1 MYLISLSSSFINH
14 SNIGLLKDPK
24 EVMFE
29 SRSFLPKNSGKYKYQ
44 IIDIE
49 CTGSSL
55 PYVDYAIQALD
66 QDGLL
71 CLTFTDL
78 KVLTG
83 SDYQKAYYYYGS
95 TISKTDS
102 THEVGD
108 FFFFKKLI

>member
-1 MYLISLSSSFINH
+1 MYPISLNYLF
-14 SNIGLLKDPK
+14 NITPILGLLKDPK

-29 SRSFLPKNSGKYKYQ
+29 SRSFLPKDSGKYKYQ

-55 PYVDYAIQALD
+55 PYVDQAIQALD

-102 THEVGD
+102 THEVRLILL
-108 FFFFKKLI
+108 KK